1 MVVTSTVESESYTLE
16 CSGEFWRAP
25 DDAVEAREIR
35 HEIKGTKELQCV
47 LHQLWYKSLVALGE
61 STFCTV

>member
-1 MVVTSTVESESYTLE
+1 MSRSLE

-25 DDAVEAREIR
+25 NDVVETREMR
-35 HEIKGTKELQCV
+35 YEIKGTKVLQCV
-47 LHQLWYKSLVALGE
+47 WHQLRCKSLVALGE